1 MNANDFRPGNFVR
14 VRVEGRSYEG
24 LVMPRTQYE
33 GPEHITI
40 KLKSGYNIGL
50 LLDRILDASIIRQG
64 DEGPKSGDA
73 AAIQEEAGPARGD
86 ILLLSTGGTIASRVD
101 YRTGAVKPAF
111 SSHELAA
118 LIPELGSIAPFSVRT
133 LMSVL
138 SEKIKPSDWTLM
150 AKAVEEAFRAGFKGV
165 VIAHGTD
172 TMHYTAAA
180 LSFALE
186 SPPGPVV
193 LVGSQR
199 SSDRPSSD
207 AATNLI
213 GAIKFASSSRS
224 RGVFIAMHS
233 GLSDDSIAI
242 HLGVRARKN
251 HTSRRNAFHSINVRP
266 VAYVRD
272 LVLTENAIMA
282 RGGVFSVLPDFDDRA
297 ALVKF
302 FPGMKGSYLK
312 FLMDDGVRAII
323 LEGSG
328 LGHVCEDLIPTIA
341 EGIQKGVFFGMTSQ
355 CIWGSVDMNVYETGR
370 DLLSVGVVPL
380 GDMLSE
386 VALAKSMWLLGN
398 GFNLRERMPVDL
410 RGEISE
416 RRWLSVEQA

>member
-1 MNANDFRPGNFVR
+1 MNTIDFKPGDLVR
-14 VRVEGRSYEG
+14 IKVKSQSYEG

-40 KLKSGYNIGL
+40 KLKNGYNIGL
-50 LLDRILDASIIRQG
+50 SLDRILESSVIKRG
-64 DEGPKSGDA
+64 DEAKGS
-73 AAIQEEAGPARGD
+73 EATVIPSEGGQVHGD

-111 SSHELAA
+111 SSKELAA
-118 LIPELGSIAPFSVRT
+118 LIPELGSIASFSIRS

-138 SEKIKPSDWTLM
+138 SENIRPSDWTVI
-150 AKAVEEAFRAGFKGV
+150 AKAVQEAFLAGFRGV

-186 SPPGPVV
+186 NPPGPVV

-213 GAIKFASSSRS
+213 GAFKFASSSRS

-242 HLGVRARKN
+242 HLGVRVRKN
-251 HTSRRNAFHSINVRP
+251 HTSRRNAFHSVNRRP
-266 VAYVRD
+266 VAYIKGLTLNENTVIGGKGEFIVRP
-272 LVLTENAIMA
+272 N
-282 RGGVFSVLPDFDDRA
+282 FDDRA

-302 FPGMKGSYLK
+302 FPGMKGSYFK
-312 FLMDDGVRAII
+312 FLVDEGVRAII
-323 LEGSG
+323 IEGGG
-328 LGHVCEDLIPTIA
+328 LGHVSEDLIQPIT
-341 EGIQKGVFFGMTSQ
+341 EGIKKGVFFGMTSQ
-355 CIWGSVDMNVYETGR
+355 CIWGSVNLNVYETGR
-370 DLLSVGVVPL
+370 DLLSAGVVPL

-386 VALAKSMWLLGN
+386 VALAKSMWVLGN
-398 GFNLRERMPVDL
+398 GLNATGQMPLDL
-410 RGEISE
+410 RGEVTR
-416 RRWLSVEQA
+416 RRWLSVEQD